1 MKIGTNVQ
9 LPVNS
14 SQQLLTYVIDK
25 GHLNF
30 LGIYTILL
38 RYAIHVL
45 LLVVRIVVP
54 TVAHALCL
62 HINSHIIIMIV
73 MHWEKEANPVKLL

>member
-1 MKIGTNVQ
+1 M
-9 LPVNS
+9 NS
-14 SQQLLTYVIDK
+14 SQQLLTCVIDK

-45 LLVVRIVVP
+45 LVVRIIVP
-54 TVAHALCL
+54 TIAHALCL
-62 HINSHIIIMIV
+62 HTNSHIIIIDRDALGKRSLPSEV
-73 MHWEKEANPVKLL
+73 IFQE